1 MIGRNAMKNRQK
13 EFMKNLK
20 KNMPK
25 IYGNDEEDKT
35 GTMENQEDLE
45 LQKELERMLEEL
57 FGMDDE

>member
-1 MIGRNAMKNRQK
+1 MKNRQK

-25 IYGNDEEDKT
+25 IYENDEEDKT
-35 GTMENQEDLE
+35 GTMENQEELE
-45 LQKELERMLEEL
+45 LQKELGRMLEEL